1 MSEELAYSIHLGS
14 NKNRS
19 NKAKEK
25 AKKNISGETSLANNG
40 IQNAG
45 QLSKMNKHNLRDY
58 DNDVFDILK
67 VDQKINWL
75 QLKNGPLFYI
85 ISKYMIECIWR
96 FREMKNLM
104 DISAMLKLK
113 EKGMSNRAIAK
124 TLGVD
129 KKTVN
134 KYWNQYKSNFEKLET
149 TNNST
154 EIIEIQENI
163 VSKPKYNSENRVR
176 RKITPEFLNALKSI
190 IEDEENKEKVLG
202 TNKQALT
209 KKQIYE
215 LLKKQGF
222 TVSYSSVVLEMKRI
236 KSSGNE
242 CFIRQDYNYGD
253 RLEYDFGEVK
263 LIINGMLKKYYIAVI
278 SSPASNF
285 RWCYLYTNSKKDVF
299 LDSHVK
305 FFKMIGGIWKEV
317 VYDNMRNVVS
327 KFIGKNEK
335 ELNEDL
341 VKMSIYYGFDI
352 NVTNAFSGNEKGY
365 VEGSVKYLRNQIFA
379 ENYKFSTEEA
389 AIEYMESQLIKL
401 NENSKIEEE
410 KKQLKTARPPLEL
423 AEIRQNFVNKY
434 SFIQINNN
442 FYSVPEYLVGLRVT
456 SKIYYNKILIYSNN
470 EFVCEHRKIDGE
482 KKISAD
488 IRHYLKT
495 LTFKPGALKN
505 SYVLKS
511 NPKLKTIFDKYYNN
525 NPKKF
530 IDIIEKN
537 KEKNDEEL
545 EKILITNCGN
555 LVENKRYTNNINNLT
570 RTQTSMYNQIMIG
583 VNK

>member
-1 MSEELAYSIHLGS
+1 
-14 NKNRS
+14 
-19 NKAKEK
+19 
-25 AKKNISGETSLANNG
+25 
-40 IQNAG
+40 
-45 QLSKMNKHNLRDY
+45 
-58 DNDVFDILK
+58 
-67 VDQKINWL
+67 
-75 QLKNGPLFYI
+75 
-85 ISKYMIECIWR
+85 
-96 FREMKNLM
+96 MKNLM

-113 EKGMSNRAIAK
+113 EKGMSNRAIARN
-124 TLGVD
+124 LGVD

-134 KYWNQYKSNFEKLET
+134 KYWNEYKANFEKLEK

-154 EIIEIQENI
+154 EIIKIQENI

-176 RKITPEFLNALKSI
+176 RKITPKFLNALELILK
-190 IEDEENKEKVLG
+190 DEEHKEKVLG
-202 TNKQALT
+202 TNKQSLT
-209 KKQIYE
+209 QKQIYE
-215 LLKKQGF
+215 LLKNQGF
-222 TVSYSSVVLEMKRI
+222 DVSYSSVVLEMKRI
-236 KSSGNE
+236 KNSGKE
-242 CFIRQDYNYGD
+242 CFIRQDYDFGD

-263 LIINGMLKKYYIAVI
+263 LVIDGIVKKYYIAVL
-278 SSPASNF
+278 SSPAGNF
-285 RWCYLYTNSKKDVF
+285 RWCYLYDNSKKDVF

-341 VKMSIYYGFDI
+341 VKMSIYYGFEI

-379 ENYKFSTEEA
+379 ENYKFPTEEA

-401 NENSKIEEE
+401 NENSNIEEE
-410 KKQLKTARPPLEL
+410 KKKLKIARPPLEL
-423 AEIRQNFVNKY
+423 AEIRQSFVNKY
-434 SFIQINNN
+434 GFVQIDNN
-442 FYSVPEYLVGLRVT
+442 FYSVPEYLVGLTVT

-470 EFVCEHRKIDGE
+470 EFVCEHNKLKGE

-495 LTFKPGALKN
+495 LIQKPGALRN

-511 NPKLKTIFDKYYNN
+511 NPKLKSIFDKYYIN

-530 IDIIEKN
+530 IDLIQKN
-537 KEKNDEEL
+537 KEKNNEEL
-545 EKILITNCGN
+545 ENILITNSGN
-555 LVENKRYTNNINNLT
+555 LIDNIKYSNKINNLT
-570 RTQTSMYNQIMIG
+570 RMQTSMYNQIMIG
-583 VNK
+583 VVNK